1 MSATDTTARPRGRQ
15 FFANPGPTNIPD
27 SVLLA
32 VAHHTVDF
40 NDPAFME
47 VYEACFEGLKR
58 VLKTRRG
65 QLFMYTG
72 SGHAAWEA
80 SLVNLFSPGDAMLIL
95 ETGHFSDTWGNM
107 ARDLGLVVRQVAAD
121 WRQGVDM
128 AALRAALVGRQG
140 TRDQGRLRRPQ
151 RDLDRH
157 DAAARRGAR
166 RARRHRPSGAAA
178 GRHHLLPR
186 LHRLPHG

>member
-1 MSATDTTARPRGRQ
+1 MSATDTTTRPRGRQ

-27 SVLLA
+27 SVLQA

-80 SLVNLFSPGDAMLIL
+80 SLVNLFSPGDVVLIP
-95 ETGHFSDTWGNM
+95 ETGHFSDTWATWPATWGSRYDRSRRIGGR
-107 ARDLGLVVRQVAAD
+107 AWT
-121 WRQGVDM
+121 WRRCGRRSRPT
-128 AALRAALVGRQG
+128 RAARSRRSAPST
-140 TRDQGRLRRPQ
+140 TRPRP
-151 RDLDRH
+151 
-157 DAAARRGAR
+157 A
-166 RARRHRPSGAAA
+166 
-178 GRHHLLPR
+178 
-186 LHRLPHG
+186 